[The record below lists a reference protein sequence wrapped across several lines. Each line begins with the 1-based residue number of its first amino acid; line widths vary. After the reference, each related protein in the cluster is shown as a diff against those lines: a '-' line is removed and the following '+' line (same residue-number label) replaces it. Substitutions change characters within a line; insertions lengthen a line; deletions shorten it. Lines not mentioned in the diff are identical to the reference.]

1 MRMDGRMDDG
11 WKTLWYVFYYCINCL
26 NLAIYLF
33 KYVSVKNYVSQQT
46 PCKIVFAPP
55 YILKRRRRRKIRR
68 KTPCRQSGFPV
79 FVWAALSIHKFML
92 HAWSASVIRRMHCTG
107 HQSISGLTQRDSLSL
122 VCPHLKPI

>member
-26 NLAIYLF
+26 DLAIYLF

-55 YILKRRRRRKIRR
+55 YIKKEEEEDDEEEEKLHAGS
-68 KTPCRQSGFPV
+68 PFPL
-79 FVWAALSIHKFML
+79 FLFELHYPSTNSCFML
-92 HAWSASVIRRMHCTG
+92 
-107 HQSISGLTQRDSLSL
+107 GLHLS
-122 VCPHLKPI
+122 